1 MRRKDRQIDRI
12 EDILKIVDKC
22 KVCRIAMIDHKR
34 PYIVPLNFGY
44 SYKNGGLQLYFH
56 SATEGRKLEVM
67 KKNPCVCFEMDCCHE
82 VVLNKVACKNGYLY
96 ESVIGEGNIIFIKD
110 NLEKSEAL
118 NYIMK
123 NQVKSQ
129 FKFEEKHLQAVEVYK
144 LVVES
149 ISGKVNKK

>member
-34 PYIVPLNFGY
+34 PYIAPLNFGY

>member
-1 MRRKDRQIDRI
+1 MRRKDRELDRI

-22 KVCRIAMIDHKR
+22 KVCRVAMIDNKM

-44 SYKNGGLQLYFH
+44 SYKNGVLEFYFH
-56 SATEGRKLEVM
+56 SATEGRKLEIM
-67 KKNPCVCFEMDCCHE
+67 KKNPCVCFEMDCCHQL
-82 VVLNKVACKNGYLY
+82 VLNQVACKNGYLY
-96 ESVIGEGNIIFIKD
+96 ESVMGEGNIIFIKD
-110 NLEKSEAL
+110 KLEKSEAL

-123 NQVKSQ
+123 NQVKKQ
-129 FKFEEKHLQAVEVYK
+129 FEFEEKHLQGVEVYK